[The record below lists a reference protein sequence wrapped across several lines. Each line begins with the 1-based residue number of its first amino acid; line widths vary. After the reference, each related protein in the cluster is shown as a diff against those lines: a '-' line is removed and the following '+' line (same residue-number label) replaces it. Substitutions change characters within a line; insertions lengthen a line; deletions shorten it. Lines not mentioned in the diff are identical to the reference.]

1 MGFPTDKV
9 EGLKWIKLAAGQR
22 HATALQKLANLHKSG
37 LDDLVEQS
45 DENAMSLMKEA
56 ADLGNRY
63 AMVQLGAMY
72 RTCPAD
78 MKKAAYYCT
87 LAYQYSDGKES
98 DPDPFPG
105 FILGTLHFLGCGGLR
120 KSLHLARCYFE
131 EAANLRYVAAYRP
144 LALTLLQLGDDIYRG
159 MNSIPGHSYIP
170 RALHF
175 ARKAKKHF
183 ITTGCGDPKMIK
195 LVADLEKDRK
205 KSCANCGRDR
215 RLFSGGLVT
224 CKGCLAVFYCGK
236 ECGAEHWK
244 DGHKVDCVAQQKF
257 FGKK

>member
-1 MGFPTDKV
+1 M
-9 EGLKWIKLAAGQR
+9 KWIKLAAGQR

-37 LDDLVEQS
+37 LDNLVEQS
-45 DENAMSLMKEA
+45 DEKAMSLMKEA

-63 AMVQLGAMY
+63 AMVQLCTM
-72 RTCPAD
+72 RWCNW
-78 MKKAAYYCT
+78 KKAAYYCT

-105 FILGTLHFLGCGGLR
+105 FILGTLHFSGCGGLR

-131 EAANLRYVAAYRP
+131 QAANLGYVAAYRP
-144 LALTLLQLGDDIYRG
+144 LALTLLELCDTQYRG
-159 MNSIPGHSYIP
+159 MSIPGHSYIP

-175 ARKAKKHF
+175 ARKAKKQF
-183 ITTGCGDPKMIK
+183 IMTGCGDPKVIK
-195 LVADLEKDRK
+195 LVADLERDRK
-205 KSCANCGRDR
+205 QTCANCGRDNNPGR
-215 RLFSGGLVT
+215 LVT

-236 ECGAEHWK
+236 ECGAVHWK
-244 DGHKVDCVAQQKF
+244 DGHKVDCVAEQKF